1 MDYASYNSKLLTIVI
16 KKVTF
21 EQIPICLKGMEH
33 MDICT

>member
-16 KKVTF
+16 KVTF
-21 EQIPICLKGMEH
+21 EQIPICLKGVEH